1 VTDVHAGLVGHLHG
15 KASPVLFVGSGL
27 SRRYTGAENWEGL
40 LRHFADMTPRPYEYY
55 RSKANSDLPAVATE
69 IAEAF
74 ADIWWDNTKFQ
85 ASRDKHAATMAA
97 RESPLKVEVALHL
110 SGLAEKLPTTGP
122 LADELDLLR
131 EAVVDAI
138 ITTNYDCVLPALFPD
153 FRPFV
158 GQDGVLFANP
168 QGIGELYQIHGSV
181 SDPESLVL
189 TAGDYQRFEQR
200 DAYLAAKLMTIF
212 VEHPVVFLGYSLSD
226 RNVRSILRSIASC
239 LTQDN
244 VDQLRDRLI
253 FIEWAEG
260 SEPSI
265 GPYSFV
271 IDNFV
276 LPVVQI
282 KVPDFIAV
290 FSALTEL
297 RRAFPA
303 GLLRRLKEQVY
314 DLVLTGDPHHRLV
327 VADIDGTTR
336 DRDVDVVFGVGMRAK
351 FGSQGYVGL
360 TRDDLVDDI
369 LGNRASYD
377 ARQIVDRA
385 LPHILSTPGYVP
397 VHKYLRAAGAL
408 DKTGKIKNS
417 ENVSPKIK
425 KMAERI
431 SGGMPASNDI
441 RCKAPVILADIKSI
455 AELEAERG
463 PYDVLNYG
471 TCMPEDKV
479 DPDELREF
487 LNANQGLRDEDNW
500 GKTQYIKLVCYLDW
514 LESGRGYS
522 GPDAD
527 AREATRGK

>member
-1 VTDVHAGLVGHLHG
+1 MTDVRAGLAGYLRG
-15 KASPVLFVGSGL
+15 KASPVLFAGSGL
-27 SRRYTGAENWEGL
+27 SRRYAGAENWEGL
-40 LRHFADMTPRPYEYY
+40 LRHFAAMTVRPYEYY
-55 RSKANSDLPAVATE
+55 RSKGNSDLPAVATE

-74 ADIWWDNTKFQ
+74 ANIWWDSAQFQ
-85 ASRDKHAATMAA
+85 ESRRKYAASMPT
-97 RESPLKVEVALHL
+97 RESPLKTEVAIYL

-131 EAVVDAI
+131 KAVFDAI
-138 ITTNYDCVLPALFPD
+138 ITTNYDGVLPALFPD

-158 GQDGVLFANP
+158 GQDGLLFANP

-181 SDPESLVL
+181 NEPDSLVL
-189 TAGDYQRFEQR
+189 TAGDYQQYEQR

-239 LTQDN
+239 LTQEN
-244 VDQLRDRLI
+244 IDQLRDRLI

-271 IDNFV
+271 IDDFV

-290 FSALTEL
+290 FTALTEL

-303 GLLRRLKEQVY
+303 KLLRRLKEQVY
-314 DLVLTGDPHHRLV
+314 HLVLTGDPHHRLV
-327 VADIDGTTR
+327 VADIDNTTR

-351 FGSQGYVGL
+351 LGNQGYVGL
-360 TRDDLVDDI
+360 TRDDLIDDI

-377 ARQIVDRA
+377 ACQIVDKA
-385 LPHILSTPGYVP
+385 LPHILCTPGYVP

-408 DKTGKIKNS
+408 DRTGKIKKS
-417 ENVSPKIK
+417 VNVSPKVK
-425 KMAERI
+425 NMAERI
-431 SGGMPASNDI
+431 SSGMPASNDI
-441 RCKAPVILADIKSI
+441 RRKAPAVLADIVSI
-455 AELEAERG
+455 AELEARRG
-463 PYDVLNYG
+463 SHDVLNYG
-471 TCMPEDKV
+471 TCMPEDKM
-479 DPDELREF
+479 DPGELREF
-487 LNANQGLRDEDNW
+487 LNVHRGLRDDDSW

-514 LESGRGYS
+514 LESGPGYS
-522 GPDAD
+522 GSDA
-527 AREATRGK
+527 AP